1 MIDPVK
7 ICMTY
12 RDTVSDV
19 AEAVSVRLDHESMRA
34 LRKLQATGL
43 SQSEAIRCAV
53 IDSAN
58 ALGHARRIA
67 AEMSALEADEN
78 DRAEMLRVAE
88 LMEALREPR

>member
-1 MIDPVK
+1 
-7 ICMTY
+7 MTN
-12 RDTVSDV
+12 RDTMSDV
-19 AEAVSVRLDHESMRA
+19 AEAISVRLDHESGRA

-43 SQSEAIRCAV
+43 SQSEAIRRAV

-58 ALGHARRIA
+58 ALSHAPRIA
-67 AEMSALEADEN
+67 AEVSALEADEN